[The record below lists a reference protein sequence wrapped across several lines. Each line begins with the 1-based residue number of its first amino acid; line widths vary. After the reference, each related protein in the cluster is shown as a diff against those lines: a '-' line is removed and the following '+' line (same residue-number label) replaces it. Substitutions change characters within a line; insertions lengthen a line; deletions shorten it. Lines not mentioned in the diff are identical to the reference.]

1 MLEDVLAAATT
12 AADGAEDTAAAAL
25 KNRDLYDQDQLQPA
39 RIAAQQAEKLAQGLS
54 RESARLKEWLDSS
67 DYLAKQQIVIN
78 AAKAE
83 MERAQNTWDTALAAH
98 EVRRKEIVGRWTEL
112 FLLRL
117 QQINPNVET
126 AYIDAADFTTRVK
139 EHNDPDKGFADCF
152 VMGSPKVVI
161 NVALLLSLR
170 DLGRTDPGVRVPPLL
185 IIDSPLA
192 DLGVVDRATGDRLI
206 DIASDTSS
214 DGYACRAGLRR
225 DAPGGER
232 MAGQD
237 RGGPLDAPSGA
248 GRSAAG
254 HRAAGRAQTGGRRF
268 PSVLSARLQ
277 GAVASDVHGLP
288 Q

>member
-39 RIAAQQAEKLAQGLS
+39 RIAAQQAEKLAHGLS

-206 DIASDTSS
+206 DALIDIAPTRPPTATPAVL
-214 DGYACRAGLRR
+214 GFVVMRLVANEWLARTGEVPWTLR
-225 DAPGGER
+225 PGPTAQQQGIVLPAAR
-232 MAGQD
+232 KPTAAVS
-237 RGGPLDAPSGA
+237 PL
-248 GRSAAG
+248 
-254 HRAAGRAQTGGRRF
+254 F
-268 PSVLSARLQ
+268 
-277 GAVASDVHGLP
+277 
-288 Q
+288 